1 MFTIITQFFN
11 ARLINSLFKKQAKVR
26 LTAAT
31 NSTMTKYVGS
41 VVTLKWVDKKLN
53 IHLEK
58 EGISIITSDIKGKPR
73 IIDKAVEFY
82 TSNNSTYQFCKL

>member
-1 MFTIITQFFN
+1 MFTVFRELLDAWFV
-11 ARLINSLFKKQAKVR
+11 NSLIKKQARIR
-26 LTAAT
+26 LIAAT

-41 VVTLKWVDKKLN
+41 IVTLKWVDRKLN

-73 IIDKAVEFY
+73 ICDNTVEFI
-82 TSNNSTYQFCKL
+82 TNNGSTYQFCKI